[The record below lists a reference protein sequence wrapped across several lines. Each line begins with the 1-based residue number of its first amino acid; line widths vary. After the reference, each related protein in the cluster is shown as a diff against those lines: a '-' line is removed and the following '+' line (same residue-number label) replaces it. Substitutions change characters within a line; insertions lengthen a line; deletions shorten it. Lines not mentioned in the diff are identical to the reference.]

1 MFNFYLRESKWA
13 CLTIHRRD
21 VSLDYLGQC
30 YFISLPP
37 LAALKIFQFILI
49 FSLFVMYPVI
59 AFSFICSLRF
69 TELFE
74 SLNLLFLPNLQ
85 NFNNYYFQKEKK
97 SAELQRR

>member
-1 MFNFYLRESKWA
+1 M
-13 CLTIHRRD
+13 
-21 VSLDYLGQC
+21 SLDYLGQF

-49 FSLFVMYPVI
+49 FSLFVMYPGT
-59 AFSFICSLRF
+59 AFLFICSLRF

-85 NFNNYYFQKEKK
+85 NFNNYYFQKKK